1 MSPVM
6 NLQTPQNLQIH
17 QNLNQEQRGRKRIKS
32 EKNKKKS
39 KKLKFDFRRVRTP
52 EDSIKRYHKVL
63 QLVNGGLSKAE
74 AYNKMN
80 VDRNTIVMQAP
91 IAELAIANPEEY
103 KAMRATFKKGE
114 SIQKFAGSCLARC
127 LAQPN
132 VDMIKKLK
140 ESSAILD
147 ISKK

>member
-1 MSPVM
+1 M
-6 NLQTPQNLQIH
+6 
-17 QNLNQEQRGRKRIKS
+17 
-32 EKNKKKS
+32 
-39 KKLKFDFRRVRTP
+39 
-52 EDSIKRYHKVL
+52 L
-63 QLVNGGLSKAE
+63 QLVNGGFSKAE

-103 KAMRATFKKGE
+103 KSLRATFKKGE
-114 SIQKFAGSCLARC
+114 SIQISDICLARC

-140 ESSAILD
+140 ESSALLD

>member
-1 MSPVM
+1 MLYQTRTTFFFFLSP
-6 NLQTPQNLQIH
+6 P
-17 QNLNQEQRGRKRIKS
+17 
-32 EKNKKKS
+32 
-39 KKLKFDFRRVRTP
+39 VRTP

-63 QLVNGGLSKAE
+63 QLVNGGFSKAE

-80 VDRNTIVMQAP
+80 VDRNTIVMQAH

-103 KAMRATFKKGE
+103 KSLRATFKKGE
-114 SIQKFAGSCLARC
+114 NIPKFSDICLARC

-140 ESSAILD
+140 ESSALLD

>member
-1 MSPVM
+1 MLYRTCTTFFFLLSPSV
-6 NLQTPQNLQIH
+6 
-17 QNLNQEQRGRKRIKS
+17 
-32 EKNKKKS
+32 KN
-39 KKLKFDFRRVRTP
+39 P

-63 QLVNGGLSKAE
+63 HLVNGGFTKAE

-91 IAELAIANPEEY
+91 IAELAVANPEEY
-103 KAMRATFKKGE
+103 KAVRATFKMGE
-114 SIQKFAGSCLARC
+114 SIQKFSDVCLARC

-140 ESSAILD
+140 ESSALLD